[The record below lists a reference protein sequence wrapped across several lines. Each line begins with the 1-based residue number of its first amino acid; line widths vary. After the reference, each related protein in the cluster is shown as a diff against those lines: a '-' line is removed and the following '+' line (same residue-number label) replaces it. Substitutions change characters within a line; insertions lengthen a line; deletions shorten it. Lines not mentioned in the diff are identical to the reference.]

1 MGYRMTKYERF
12 KQLMGSESPP
22 AAICEELGING
33 RQLERMLKK
42 FNKDIPGRMKQKA
55 LDLADQIMDDLKL
68 ASKAGNVSASTRV
81 LEIAGIYTPTQKLEG
96 KIEGP
101 TGVIVMPA
109 KAGMGQEIP
118 LGDLDP
124 ESGLS
129 VIPKGT
135 TQEAPRPSRN

>member
-1 MGYRMTKYERF
+1 MTKYERF
-12 KQLMGSESPP
+12 KQLMGSEMAP
-22 AAICEELGING
+22 AAICEALGING

-96 KIEGP
+96 KIEC
-101 TGVIVMPA
+101 
-109 KAGMGQEIP
+109 
-118 LGDLDP
+118 LYYP
-124 ESGLS
+124 EQYNLASL
-129 VIPKGT
+129 KL
-135 TQEAPRPSRN
+135 QL